1 MHTPIEQ
8 NDPRSTAATAIVVAA
23 DIAKDL
29 RALLPGLLGS
39 RTPGGLGLI
48 ADRVKRDPFDPFV
61 IGSLEGVLD
70 QCETAIE
77 AGTSQGLIWVIARSI
92 GGDDEFEPLTV
103 TRLNDEARDLQKFAN
118 RVRVLLDLVAR
129 TEALLAADRV
139 IDRLR

>member
-8 NDPRSTAATAIVVAA
+8 DDPRSTAATAIVAAA
-23 DIAKDL
+23 DVAKDL
-29 RALLPGLLGS
+29 RDLLPGLLGQ

-48 ADRVKRDPFDPFV
+48 ADRMEKELFDRFV
-61 IGSLEGVLD
+61 VGSLEGVLA

-77 AGTSQGLIWVIARSI
+77 AGTSQGLIWVVARSF
-92 GGDDEFEPLTV
+92 GDDDEVEPLTV
-103 TRLNDEARDLQKFAN
+103 TRLTDEAHEIKRFAS
-118 RVRVLLDLVAR
+118 RLRVLMALVAR

>member
-8 NDPRSTAATAIVVAA
+8 DDPRSTAATSILVAA
-23 DIAKDL
+23 DVARDMRDGL
-29 RALLPGLLGS
+29 SGLLGQ
-39 RTPGGLGLI
+39 RTPSGLGLI
-48 ADRVKRDPFDPFV
+48 ADRMERDPFDPFV
-61 IGSLEGVLD
+61 IGSLKGVLD
-70 QCETAIE
+70 QCNTAIE

-103 TRLNDEARDLQKFAN
+103 TRLTDEAREIKRFAS
-118 RVRVLLDLVAR
+118 RLRVLLDLVAR